1 MRSLRSV
8 VGALRK
14 DHTCESVLVGK
25 IVVGGTRAS
34 SVGDG
39 VVAIEIGLALGLID
53 ATEDVRN
60 AAAMS
65 SAGVVRSWIAA

>member
-34 SVGDG
+34 SVDDG
-39 VVAIEIGLALGLID
+39 VGAIEIGLALGLKD
-53 ATEDVRN
+53 ATEERDV
-60 AAAMS
+60 S
-65 SAGVVRSWIAA
+65 RSFWF